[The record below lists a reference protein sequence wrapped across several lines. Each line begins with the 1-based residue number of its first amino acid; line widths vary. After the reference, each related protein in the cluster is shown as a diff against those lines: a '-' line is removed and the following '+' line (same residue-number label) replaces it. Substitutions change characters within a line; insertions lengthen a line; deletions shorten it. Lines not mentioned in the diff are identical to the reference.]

1 MLNIEFESTELILCT
16 EQIIS
21 NKSLDADKI
30 LFQILRLPF
39 AVFWDETFQNGKH
52 KHNSSRQ
59 HLKNRLRSYKNSYD
73 KPIKGIIM
81 VVFVV

>member
-39 AVFWDETFQNGKH
+39 PYFVMKHFKTGKLNIAH
-52 KHNSSRQ
+52 
-59 HLKNRLRSYKNSYD
+59 HLKPLEIIQKQLR
-73 KPIKGIIM
+73 
-81 VVFVV
+81 